1 MPLPSR
7 AQAPE
12 PVAVVLDLVK
22 PFWACRD
29 LGCVGRQAELERLEH
44 ALKIGIRSD
53 LAKADKH
60 SPADGRKGEAV
71 PGSLTDGGRSL

>member
-1 MPLPSR
+1 MLGFVEPL
-7 AQAPE
+7 
-12 PVAVVLDLVK
+12 
-22 PFWACRD
+22 WAGRT
-29 LGCVGRQAELERLEH
+29 LGCVGRKAELERLKH

-71 PGSLTDGGRSL
+71 PGSLTEWESSL